1 MLQDASQSVDL
12 IIYGPR
18 GQACRLPFLL
28 KPRDFL
34 EADVTYETIAE
45 VIRQALYVLAVG

>member
-18 GQACRLPFLL
+18 GQACCPRFPL

-34 EADVTYETIAE
+34 ETDVTYETIAE
-45 VIRQALYVLAVG
+45 VIRQALNVLEVG